1 MQRSTERILTTHT
14 GSLARPAELRELLFA
29 RDRGEAV
36 DQSRFDQLVHQAVR
50 DCVRE
55 QVGIGLDVI
64 NDGEMSKIS
73 FANYV
78 RQRLGGFTE
87 EGEPRPV
94 SLDARE
100 FPEWA
105 TRWTGTSM
113 RRYACSAPVT
123 WTDFA
128 AVEQDVANLREATA
142 DTSVADMFMT
152 SVSPGTL
159 ANFFPN
165 HHYTNRESYLEALA
179 DVMRRE
185 YRAIV
190 DAGFILQLDCPDL
203 ALHDIWFPDLSE
215 AEFRTVVAQ
224 NVAALN
230 RAIGGLPPDRVR
242 MHVCWG
248 AGERPLFK
256 AVPLASIVDLLLEA
270 RVGALSIVGANARHE
285 HEWRVWQDVKLPDGM
300 LLIPGVVDNT
310 TNIIEHPEVIAE
322 RLMHYASAVGKEKVI
337 AGVDCGF
344 ATGAG
349 STQVDGR
356 VAYAKLR
363 SLVEGAEL
371 ASRQLWPNR

>member
-36 DQSRFDQLVHQAVR
+36 DQSRFHQLVHQAVR

-87 EGEPRPV
+87 EGEPMPV

-113 RRYACSAPVT
+113 RRYACSGPVT

-142 DTSVADMFMT
+142 DTS
-152 SVSPGTL
+152 
-159 ANFFPN
+159 
-165 HHYTNRESYLEALA
+165 
-179 DVMRRE
+179 
-185 YRAIV
+185 
-190 DAGFILQLDCPDL
+190 
-203 ALHDIWFPDLSE
+203 
-215 AEFRTVVAQ
+215 
-224 NVAALN
+224 
-230 RAIGGLPPDRVR
+230 
-242 MHVCWG
+242 
-248 AGERPLFK
+248 
-256 AVPLASIVDLLLEA
+256 
-270 RVGALSIVGANARHE
+270 
-285 HEWRVWQDVKLPDGM
+285 
-300 LLIPGVVDNT
+300 
-310 TNIIEHPEVIAE
+310 
-322 RLMHYASAVGKEKVI
+322 
-337 AGVDCGF
+337 
-344 ATGAG
+344 
-349 STQVDGR
+349 
-356 VAYAKLR
+356 
-363 SLVEGAEL
+363 
-371 ASRQLWPNR
+371 